1 MSNSIILETCWLLT
15 AVDAFSHQLRPLV
28 ALQLTRARRLI
39 YPLTGYKLHGSSRPI
54 SMKSDVIRKRAHH
67 DARRVCGFAVCLF
80 AFAPSLSAAMPAPPS
95 YFEFFAPLS
104 QLARA
109 DRPAGRPSVAMRT
122 HLSVPHLDPN

>member
-67 DARRVCGFAVCLF
+67 DARRVGNG
-80 AFAPSLSAAMPAPPS
+80 
-95 YFEFFAPLS
+95 PLAIILGTDAGTEA
-104 QLARA
+104 LAKLKPDALDDEDDHPDEVGEVEYLEDDA
-109 DRPAGRPSVAMRT
+109 DAR
-122 HLSVPHLDPN
+122 